1 MSDEE
6 QHKNKA
12 ALSPQEA
19 AGLLRR
25 LAEQLEKGV
34 LLLDGQQV
42 RMDHALVLE
51 QALKAEEGGLSYRL
65 KLKYKSAAEAASQA
79 PAPPKAPSPA
89 AGGQAPSFKGLKK
102 ALSGPFKQI
111 QATLAQGG
119 LPAASLA
126 RGLLATCQ
134 ELLTLPQAGGQ
145 GFQELAQ
152 QARLLLEAVEQG
164 DAAQAGQAT
173 QAMGRLKSVCHAAR
187 K

>member
-12 ALSPQEA
+12 TLSPQEA

-25 LAEQLEKGV
+25 LAEQLEKGI

-65 KLKYKSAAEAASQA
+65 KLKYKSAAEATSQ
-79 PAPPKAPSPA
+79 APSPA

-152 QARLLLEAVEQG
+152 QARLLLEAVEKG
-164 DAAQAGQAT
+164 DAAQAGEAT
-173 QAMGRLKSVCHAAR
+173 QAMGRLKSACHAAR